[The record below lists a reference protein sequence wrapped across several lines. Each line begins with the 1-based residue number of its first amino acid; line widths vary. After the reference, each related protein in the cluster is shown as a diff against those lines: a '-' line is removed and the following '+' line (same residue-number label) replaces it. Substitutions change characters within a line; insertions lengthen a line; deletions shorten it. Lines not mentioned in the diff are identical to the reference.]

1 MKPHR
6 ESSDRHG
13 PLSALDAIFMRRSI
27 RTYAPGTLAEET
39 VRSLLDAAVQAPTA
53 MHTEPWAF
61 VIVQDPEALKRL
73 SDRAKGSWAD
83 ELEKFRELH
92 LGADTT
98 VERTFAERFA
108 SQDFCLFYD
117 AGTLIVICARS
128 LGPFV
133 TADCWL
139 AAENLMLAA
148 CALGLGTC
156 CIGSAVPMLNG
167 PQTKSE
173 MGIPD
178 DVEAVVPIIVGIPR
192 GPISPAPRK
201 DPLILSWIK
210 GSDAA
215 QLRHQ

>member
-1 MKPHR
+1 MKRHR

-13 PLSALDAIFMRRSI
+13 PLSALDTIFMRRSI
-27 RTYAPGTLAEET
+27 RAFAPDRLSEET

-53 MHTEPWAF
+53 MHMEPWAF
-61 VIVQDPEALKRL
+61 VVIQDRATLKRL

-83 ELEKFRELH
+83 EAEKFRDLH
-92 LGADTT
+92 LSADTT
-98 VERTFAERFA
+98 AFAERFA
-108 SQDFCLFYD
+108 SPDFCLFYD
-117 AGTLIVICARS
+117 ASTLIVICARS
-128 LGPFV
+128 MGPFV
-133 TADCWL
+133 SADCWL
-139 AAENLMLAA
+139 VAENLMLAE

-178 DVEAVVPIIVGIPR
+178 DVEAVVPIIVGVPR